1 MVPFHAA
8 RGDISMKKIW
18 VVLLLLSSFLLAQES
33 NPSATSQPKSKDAKG
48 QVTIQGCVGRFSGDY
63 ILTKQEPAITYELQ
77 ATGKIKLRQYLG
89 QRVEVTGTE
98 APSMSTS
105 SDALTKTGS
114 ASAVTL
120 TITSIKTISKECTVH
135 QVGNK

>member
-1 MVPFHAA
+1 
-8 RGDISMKKIW
+8 MKTLCF
-18 VVLLLLSSFLLAQES
+18 VLVLSGSVLLAQDS
-33 NPSATSQPKSKDAKG
+33 NPNTSKQNSKASKG
-48 QVTIQGCVGRFSGDY
+48 DVTVQGCVGRFSGDY

-89 QRVEVTGTE
+89 QRVEVTGSE

-120 TITSIKTISKECTVH
+120 TITSIKTVSKECTVRPASD
-135 QVGNK
+135 Q

>member
-1 MVPFHAA
+1 MRALCFV
-8 RGDISMKKIW
+8 
-18 VVLLLLSSFLLAQES
+18 LLLSSSFLLGQNR
-33 NPSATSQPKSKDAKG
+33 NPDTTAKQNSKPSKG
-48 QVTIQGCVGRFSGDY
+48 ELTIQGCVGRFSGDY
-63 ILTKQEPAITYELQ
+63 ILTKQQPAITYELQ

-120 TITSIKTISKECTVH
+120 TITSIKTVSKECTVRAASD
-135 QVGNK
+135 Q